1 MGNSNSNSNLNTS
14 QFIPNDSLIN
24 MEAGLPNELIFTFY
38 IAMHGAIINANLT
51 PDEES
56 IFDNCRIFSR
66 SGSTCYTYNS
76 DELNRETVKLLKQKL
91 HKNLD
96 NSSFNII
103 NNCIEQNI
111 KPKYISNVNSLSS
124 AELIPYRFPDT
135 KEDKKFIISNCYKPL
150 LRITRDKLFASKN
163 EDGLVILLLSV
174 HKKNLDGTLSYI
186 KIDYPYSL
194 NLLIISELQIF
205 AEIFGSV
212 VPELKNEEFNI
223 NKINSWS
230 GIELS
235 SNKKEII
242 IIKLST
248 FMELINSI
256 LKNTGKKYNYN
267 LIDES
272 CSKNINDPFV
282 REIFPGF
289 DIENTLNEKETFGGK
304 NKKKQKKRK
313 YKTRKNKKTYTK
325 RKY

>member
-1 MGNSNSNSNLNTS
+1 MGNSNSNLNIS
-14 QFIPNDSLIN
+14 QIIPNDSLIN

-38 IAMHGAIINANLT
+38 IAMHGAIINVNLT
-51 PDEES
+51 PDKES

-66 SGSTCYTYNS
+66 SGSTCYAYNS
-76 DELNRETVKLLKQKL
+76 DKLNRETVKLLKQKL
-91 HKNLD
+91 QKNLD
-96 NSSFNII
+96 NSSYDII

-150 LRITRDKLFASKN
+150 LRITKDKLFASKN

-205 AEIFGSV
+205 AEIFGGV

-223 NKINSWS
+223 NNINLWS

-235 SNKKEII
+235 SNKKEIVT
-242 IIKLST
+242 IKLST
-248 FMELINSI
+248 FVELINSI
-256 LKNTGKKYNYN
+256 LKNTGKKCNYN

-272 CSKNINDPFV
+272 CSKDINDPFV
-282 REIFPGF
+282 KEIFQHI
-289 DIENTLNEKETFGGK
+289 DLENTPEYYGGK